1 MWIVYKQGQK
11 KGELAHVRFH
21 IGMELIA
28 SGMAA
33 KHNFDNPEDEP
44 ARTEAVK
51 PPVVIDYDA
60 KPPVEKKK
68 KKK

>member
-1 MWIVYKQGQK
+1 MWIVFKQGQK
-11 KGELAHVRFH
+11 KGEVAHVRFH

-33 KHNFDNPEDEP
+33 RHNFENPQDEP
-44 ARTEAVK
+44 AREEVK
-51 PPVVIDYDA
+51 QPVTPA
-60 KPPVEKKK
+60 PFEKKK